1 MHPIDIG
8 AVALARAIRSREV
21 SSEEAVRTCLDRIT
35 ARDPELAAFVEVH
48 GAPALK
54 DARKKDAR
62 RVDPQG
68 ADAPFHGVPIA
79 VKDLNFVRFR
89 TTRFGG
95 SGMPAIW
102 SPMDDV
108 SVSRLRAAGFVILGK
123 TATSELG
130 VVPITEPVGRPP
142 TRNPW
147 DPGRTPGGSSGGAG
161 AAVAAGLV
169 PVAHGSDGGGS
180 IRIPASFCGLV
191 GLKAGRGVIPNNLGI
206 KDPGVIYTC
215 GALTRNVE
223 DAEAMLRVQGAP
235 VPAAKTGPLRIRMLL
250 DVSLLETDPH
260 VRAAIED
267 TGRLLS
273 AAGHHVEL
281 GSAALGDVDEFLPIW
296 QHLIGAI
303 GLLRPRRAEPVT
315 RWLAEAGRK
324 LDVAFVRRRQAELTE
339 RWGAWLEACDVVL
352 TPTVG
357 VPPPAVDAYP
367 REDGEAYFRRAALL
381 GVWTAPFN
389 VTGMPAL
396 SVPVGLHP
404 LGTPIGAQLGG
415 PAGSEAT
422 LLALARTIEA
432 ERPLGARAKVWAGG

>member
-1 MHPIDIG
+1 MHPMDIG
-8 AVALARAIRSREV
+8 AVALARAIRSRDV
-21 SSEEAVRTCLDRIT
+21 SSEEAVGLCLDRIA
-35 ARDPELAAFVEVH
+35 ARDPQLAAFVEVH
-48 GAPALK
+48 GAPARK
-54 DARKKDAR
+54 EARKKDAK
-62 RVDPQG
+62 G
-68 ADAPFHGVPIA
+68 SEAPFHGVPIA

-95 SGMPAIW
+95 RGMPAIW

-147 DPGRTPGGSSGGAG
+147 DLGRTPGGSSGGAG

-191 GLKAGRGVIPNNLGI
+191 GLKASRGCVPNHLGLS
-206 KDPGVIYTC
+206 DPDVIYTC
-215 GALTRNVE
+215 GALARNVD
-223 DAEAMLRVQGAP
+223 DAEAMLRVQGAT
-235 VPAAKTGPLRIRMLL
+235 VGPAKAGPLRIRMLL
-250 DVSLLETDPH
+250 DVPLLATDPH
-260 VRAAIED
+260 VRAAVED
-267 TGRLLS
+267 IGRVLA
-273 AAGHHVEL
+273 AAGHHVEE
-281 GSAALGDVDEFLPIW
+281 ATAPLGDVDDFLPIW
-296 QHLIGAI
+296 QHLIGNV
-303 GLLRPRRAEPVT
+303 GLLRASRAEPVT
-315 RWLAEAGRK
+315 RWLAETGRK
-324 LDVAFVRRRQAELTE
+324 LDKGFVRRRHAELSA
-339 RWGAWLEACDVVL
+339 RWSAWLDGCDVVL

-367 REDGEAYFRRAALL
+367 RDDGEQYFRQAALL

-389 VTGMPAL
+389 VTGQPAM

-404 LGTPIGAQLGG
+404 IGTPIGAQLAG
-415 PAGSEAT
+415 PLGSEAT

-432 ERPLGARAKVWAGG
+432 ERPFEARAKGWTEG